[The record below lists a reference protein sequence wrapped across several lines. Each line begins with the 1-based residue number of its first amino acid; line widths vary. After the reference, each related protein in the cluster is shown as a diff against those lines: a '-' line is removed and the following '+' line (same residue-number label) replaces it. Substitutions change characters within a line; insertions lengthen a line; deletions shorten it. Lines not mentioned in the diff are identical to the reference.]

1 MKNENLNLKLIG
13 RNSEDLK
20 TISAYLQDSVVVQK
34 DIIFLKANKIFYES
48 IHLSPHGY
56 HHIQTELKAFSEKS
70 AWNAHAD
77 RGFTGTVLD
86 CGIGTVV

>member
-1 MKNENLNLKLIG
+1 MWKKGDQLEMHLG
-13 RNSEDLK
+13 RK
-20 TISAYLQDSVVVQK
+20 Y
-34 DIIFLKANKIFYES
+34 IFLKLLKADKIFYES

-56 HHIQTELKAFSEKS
+56 HLIQTELKAFSEKS
-70 AWNAHAD
+70 ARNAHAD